1 MPTFVRPL
9 VDAVRLSLN
18 YRLPN
23 LAAEMAFS
31 LMLSLLPA
39 MLVLVT
45 AVGLFGSSQDT
56 FAWLMENLGRFA
68 PKEVMDIIQ
77 MPVRDVAFSENGNL
91 FSLGLVGALWAA
103 SGAISTAMEALDLT
117 NNVPKERKRPFWLA
131 RLIAIGLFLGTVV
144 LVLAACF
151 AIFIGGA
158 VLTWLSGRLPYGT
171 LLVQVWEWLQWPLA
185 LGLITAAFA
194 LLYRFGP
201 AQRRSGT
208 PLLPGALLSSVLW
221 LGVSG
226 LFKLYIA
233 NFGNFNQTYGSI
245 GAVIVLLLWL
255 QLSAAA
261 MLFGEQFNCSLRRQ
275 QTSPSL

>member
-1 MPTFVRPL
+1 
-9 VDAVRLSLN
+9 
-18 YRLPN
+18 
-23 LAAEMAFS
+23 
-31 LMLSLLPA
+31 
-39 MLVLVT
+39 
-45 AVGLFGSSQDT
+45 
-56 FAWLMENLGRFA
+56 
-68 PKEVMDIIQ
+68 
-77 MPVRDVAFSENGNL
+77 
-91 FSLGLVGALWAA
+91 
-103 SGAISTAMEALDLT
+103 
-117 NNVPKERKRPFWLA
+117 
-131 RLIAIGLFLGTVV
+131 RLIAVGLFLGTVL

-158 VLTWLSGRLPYGT
+158 VLTWLSDRLPYGT
-171 LLVQVWEWLQWPLA
+171 LLVQIWEWLQWPIA
-185 LGLITAAFA
+185 LGLIASAFA

-201 AQRRSGT
+201 AQRRPGT

-255 QLSAAA
+255 QLSAAV

-275 QTSPSL
+275 QASPSL

>member
-1 MPTFVRPL
+1 MPIFVRPL

-117 NNVPKERKRPFWLA
+117 NNVPKERKRPFWLG
-131 RLIAIGLFLGTVV
+131 RLIAVGLFLGTVL

-158 VLTWLSGRLPYGT
+158 VLTWLSDRLPYGT
-171 LLVQVWEWLQWPLA
+171 LLVQIWEWLQWPIA
-185 LGLITAAFA
+185 LGLIASAFA

-201 AQRRSGT
+201 AQRRPGT

-233 NFGNFNQTYGSI
+233 NFGN
-245 GAVIVLLLWL
+245 
-255 QLSAAA
+255 
-261 MLFGEQFNCSLRRQ
+261 
-275 QTSPSL
+275 